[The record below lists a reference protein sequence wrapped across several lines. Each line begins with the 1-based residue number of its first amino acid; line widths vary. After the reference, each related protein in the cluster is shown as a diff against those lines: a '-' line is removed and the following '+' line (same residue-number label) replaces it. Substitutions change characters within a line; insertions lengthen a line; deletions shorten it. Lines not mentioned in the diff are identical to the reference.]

1 MSFMIKELSKET
13 TARSRLR
20 NNFKK
25 NRTEENKIQNKE
37 TNVCLFQ
44 EVLKEI
50 LRNRRWRKVIDNKHF
65 SKTIRDRISRDKIN
79 LIGEEEIVKSESE
92 TFESGNFE

>member
-1 MSFMIKELSKET
+1 MIKELSKET

-25 NRTEENKIQNKE
+25 NKTEENKIQNKE

-50 LRNRRWRKVIDNKHF
+50 LRNRRLRKVIDNKHF

>member
-25 NRTEENKIQNKE
+25 NKTEENKIQNKE

-50 LRNRRWRKVIDNKHF
+50 LRNRRLRKVIDNKHF

>member
-50 LRNRRWRKVIDNKHF
+50 LRNRRLRKVIDNKHF

>member
-25 NRTEENKIQNKE
+25 NKTEENKIQNKE

-50 LRNRRWRKVIDNKHF
+50 LRNRR
-65 SKTIRDRISRDKIN
+65 
-79 LIGEEEIVKSESE
+79 
-92 TFESGNFE
+92 

>member
-1 MSFMIKELSKET
+1 MIKELSKET

-25 NRTEENKIQNKE
+25 NKTDENKIQNKE

-50 LRNRRWRKVIDNKHF
+50 LRNRRLRKVIDNKHF